1 MRIITK
7 YLLRQFLGPLAVCL
21 VVFNAMFLVFDLFQ
35 DVSRFLEA
43 GATPALVL
51 RYYAALISVY
61 SHWFAPASLMLAT
74 LYTMWSLA
82 RNSEITAM
90 RASGIGFG
98 RLAAPFL
105 ATAGVGALLIAAT
118 AEWIVPEASAWA
130 ERFKEMRFDIERAR
144 DDWRKGHPYFNREGR
159 RLWVFTKVNVISED
173 SFGTIEAPLTVTQE
187 RPDGIK
193 DWAVTAER
201 AEHLD
206 GAWWFHRPRTI
217 RYDIDGGELPVAT
230 APLGAPAI
238 TRMATFDETPRDML
252 IEPREW
258 DTLAVRDM
266 LRQLRR
272 TPVHDPARWFVL
284 HHRFAAPWSC
294 LVVTL
299 FAVPTGLTTARQ
311 SALRGLLTALAAF
324 FTFYALSHFGMFLG
338 QQGVLHPAL
347 AAWLPNLLG
356 LALGTKLYR
365 RLV

>member
-1 MRIITK
+1 MRIITR
-7 YLLRQFLGPLAVCL
+7 YLLRQFLGPLFICL
-21 VVFNAMFLVFDLFQ
+21 LVFNAMFLVFDLFQ

-43 GATPALVL
+43 GASPVWVL
-51 RYYAALISVY
+51 RYYGSLISVY

-90 RASGIGFG
+90 RASGIGFV
-98 RLAAPFL
+98 RLSLPFL
-105 ATAGVGALLIAAT
+105 ATAGVGALVIAANF
-118 AEWIVPEASAWA
+118 EWIVPEASAWA
-130 ERFKEMRFDIERAR
+130 ERFRHMRFDIERTR
-144 DDWRKGHPYFNREGR
+144 TDWRQGHPYFNREGR
-159 RLWVFTKVNVISED
+159 RLWVFTRVNVISEA
-173 SFGTIEAPLTVTQE
+173 SFSTIEHPLTVTQE

-206 GAWWFHRPRTI
+206 GSWWFHRPRYL

-230 APLGAPAI
+230 PPLGAP
-238 TRMATFDETPRDML
+238 TLVRMSSFDETPRDML
-252 IEPREW
+252 LEPRDWE
-258 DTLAVRDM
+258 TLAVRDM

-284 HHRFAAPWSC
+284 HHRFAAPWAC

-299 FAVPTGLTTARQ
+299 FAVPTGLTTARTG
-311 SALRGLLTALAAF
+311 ALRGLLTALAAF
-324 FTFYALSHFGMFLG
+324 FSFYALTHFCMFLG
-338 QQGVLHPAL
+338 QQGLLHPAL

-356 LALGTKLYR
+356 LVLGAKLVR